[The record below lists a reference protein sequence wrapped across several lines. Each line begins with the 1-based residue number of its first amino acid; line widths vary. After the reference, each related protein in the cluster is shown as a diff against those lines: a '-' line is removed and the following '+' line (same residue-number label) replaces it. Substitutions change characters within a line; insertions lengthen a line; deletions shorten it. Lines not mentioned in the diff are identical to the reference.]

1 MKFIHTITKII
12 EMKNLLKLK
21 LSYILSL
28 LLILTSLILTGC
40 KKDNSN
46 DMIPDNLLDKS
57 YKGSLTVRYANV
69 YPAWDVST
77 TMDVDVDKV
86 TGLVTISNATLSYSG
101 ETLVSADSKIQRSG
115 SWSINPTSELRD
127 NADNPNIYV
136 DAGIVIQN
144 DVQNIYAKDN
154 SGNWQLV
161 NSTDFSG
168 ETPESE
174 LSFNLKNA
182 TISGSTITAS
192 GAGGSIIWTMI
203 LTPALD

>member
-1 MKFIHTITKII
+1 
-12 EMKNLLKLK
+12 MKNHLKLK
-21 LSYILSL
+21 QLYILSL
-28 LLILTSLILTGC
+28 LLLITGLVLPGC
-40 KKDNSN
+40 KKDDSN
-46 DMIPDNLLDKS
+46 DMVPDNWLDNS
-57 YKGSLTVRYANV
+57 YKGSLTVRYMNV

-77 TMDVDVDKV
+77 TMDVEIDKV
-86 TGLVTISNATLSYSG
+86 TGLVTISNATLNYSG

-127 NADNPNIYV
+127 KPDNPNIYV
-136 DAGIVIQN
+136 DAGIIIQN

-174 LSFNLKNA
+174 LSFNLNDA
-182 TISGSTITAS
+182 VIGGSTITAS
-192 GAGGSIIWTMI
+192 GAGGSIIWTLI
-203 LTPALD
+203 LVVALD

>member
-1 MKFIHTITKII
+1 
-12 EMKNLLKLK
+12 MKNHLKLK
-21 LSYILSL
+21 QLYILSL
-28 LLILTSLILTGC
+28 LLLITGLVLPGC
-40 KKDNSN
+40 KKDDSN
-46 DMIPDNLLDKS
+46 DMVPDNWLDNS
-57 YKGSLTVRYANV
+57 YKGSLTVRYMNV

-77 TMDVDVDKV
+77 TMDVEIDKV
-86 TGLVTISNATLSYSG
+86 TGLVTISNATLNYSG

-127 NADNPNIYV
+127 KPDNPNIYV
-136 DAGIVIQN
+136 DAGIIIQN

-174 LSFNLKNA
+174 LSFNLNDA
-182 TISGSTITAS
+182 VIGGSTITAS
-192 GAGGSIIWTMI
+192 GAGGSITWTLI
-203 LTPALD
+203 LVVALD